1 MWLLYVI
8 KPNISL
14 IVQHFGYEN
23 HLFLVCLFENHL
35 IEIWLFDS
43 TSMSQSA
50 KSLSK
55 MDKTSVSFI
64 KESDLCL
71 DIEATRKKLPSS
83 FSRFTS
89 CVYIIDCPEIFTERQ
104 QNQLDRAQ
112 LYSKSHNTVNY
123 MIGITPA
130 GAVSFLSYGCRRT
143 WLRQDDNTKFRFFRN
158 GLTW

>member
-1 MWLLYVI
+1 MWLLDDI

-14 IVQHFGYEN
+14 IVQYFGYEN

-43 TSMSQSA
+43 TSMSQSV

-55 MDKTSVSFI
+55 MSKTSD
-64 KESDLCL
+64 KESDLCV

-83 FSRFTS
+83 FGRFTN
-89 CVYIIDCPEIFTERQ
+89 CVCIIDYPEIFTERQ
-104 QNQLDRAQ
+104 QNQLARAQ

-130 GAVSFLSYGCRRT
+130 GAVSFLSYGCGGRASDKMIT
-143 WLRQDDNTKFRFFRN
+143 LNSGF
-158 GLTW
+158 LEMV

>member
-1 MWLLYVI
+1 MWLLDVI

-43 TSMSQSA
+43 TSMSQSV

-55 MDKTSVSFI
+55 MDKISVSFI
-64 KESDLCL
+64 KEFDLCL

-83 FSRFTS
+83 FCRFPN
-89 CVYIIDCPEIFTERQ
+89 CVCIMDCTEIFTERQ
-104 QNQLDRAQ
+104 QNQLA
-112 LYSKSHNTVNY
+112 
-123 MIGITPA
+123 
-130 GAVSFLSYGCRRT
+130 
-143 WLRQDDNTKFRFFRN
+143 
-158 GLTW
+158 

>member
-1 MWLLYVI
+1 MFRLKNQNIIKKRFLQMKIPEKEDLQFLTGVENSQLFMWLLDVI

-43 TSMSQSA
+43 TSMSQSV

-55 MDKTSVSFI
+55 MDKISVSFI
-64 KESDLCL
+64 KEFDLCL

-83 FSRFTS
+83 FRRFPN
-89 CVYIIDCPEIFTERQ
+89 CVCIMDCTEIFTERQ
-104 QNQLDRAQ
+104 QNQLA
-112 LYSKSHNTVNY
+112 
-123 MIGITPA
+123 
-130 GAVSFLSYGCRRT
+130 
-143 WLRQDDNTKFRFFRN
+143 
-158 GLTW
+158 